1 MPYIKQEDRP
11 AYEEAIEKI
20 TDQLVKLENENDVEG
35 HFNYVVSSVIRR
47 YLRKTGPRY
56 YKINKF
62 IGALHCISDE
72 FYRTS
77 AAPYEDN
84 AIEKNGDI

>member
-1 MPYIKQEDRP
+1 MPYIPQENRP

-20 TDQLVKLENENDVEG
+20 VDQLVQLDNENDVEG
-35 HFNYVVSSVIRR
+35 HFNYVVSSIIHR
-47 YLRKTGPRY
+47 YMKKTGPRY

-77 AAPYEDN
+77 ASPYEDCAREN
-84 AIEKNGDI
+84 NGDI